1 MKLVVVR
8 DQRAVIQRTD
18 IPQTVLKQGSMP
30 VRLPI
35 LRGDSFSVALL
46 KERGRDLWAGISL
59 TEGSFSIYLTLPTL
73 RRI

>member
-1 MKLVVVR
+1 
-8 DQRAVIQRTD
+8 
-18 IPQTVLKQGSMP
+18 MP

-35 LRGDSFSVALL
+35 LRGDTFSVALL
-46 KERGRDLWAGISL
+46 KERGRDLGAGISL